1 MVKISRPFP
10 YTGDMNSTIDLLSL
24 VNAYTKGQLGLGIL
38 IIIGFVSF
46 FSTKAYSTDRAFG
59 FAAFMTLLSA
69 ILLRFMDMIS
79 DGILFLTIAM
89 FVLAIVFLIRERSVN
104 EFGV

>member
-1 MVKISRPFP
+1 MVRPFP
-10 YTGDMNSTIDLLSL
+10 YPGDMNNTIDFLNL
-24 VNAYTKGQLGLGIL
+24 VNVYTDGFLGTGIL
-38 IIIGFVSF
+38 IIIGFVAF

-69 ILLRFMDMIS
+69 ILLRFLDMIS
-79 DGILFLTIAM
+79 DTILLLSFSM
-89 FVLAIVFLIRERSVN
+89 FILAIVFLIRERSVN

>member
-10 YTGDMNSTIDLLSL
+10 YPGDMNNTIDLLNL
-24 VNAYTKGQLGLGIL
+24 VNVYTKGQLGTGIL
-38 IIIGFVSF
+38 IIIGFVAF
-46 FSTKAYSTDRAFG
+46 FSTKNYSTDRAFG

-69 ILLRFMDMIS
+69 ILLRFLEMIS
-79 DGILFLTIAM
+79 DGILFLSIAM
-89 FVLAIVFLIRERSVN
+89 FVLAVVFLIRERSVN

>member
-1 MVKISRPFP
+1 MPRPFP
-10 YTGDMNSTIDLLSL
+10 YPGDMNTTIDFISL
-24 VNAYTKGQLGLGIL
+24 ANAYTDGFLGTGIL
-38 IIIGFVSF
+38 IIIGFVAF

-69 ILLRFMDMIS
+69 ILLRFLDMIS
-79 DGILFLTIAM
+79 DTILLITFSM
-89 FVLAIVFLIRERSVN
+89 FILAVVFLIRERSVN

>member
-10 YTGDMNSTIDLLSL
+10 YPGEMNSTIDLLSMA
-24 VNAYTKGQLGLGIL
+24 NAYTKGFLGTGIL
-38 IIIGFVSF
+38 IIIGFVAF

-69 ILLRFMDMIS
+69 ILLRFLDMIS
-79 DGILFLTIAM
+79 DTILLLSFSL
-89 FVLAIVFLIRERSVN
+89 FVLSVVFLIRERSVN